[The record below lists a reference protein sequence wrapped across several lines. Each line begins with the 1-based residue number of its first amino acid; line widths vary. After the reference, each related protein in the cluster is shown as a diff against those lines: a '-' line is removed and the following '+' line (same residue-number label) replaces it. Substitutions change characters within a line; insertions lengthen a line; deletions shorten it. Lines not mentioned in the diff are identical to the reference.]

1 MERLVHSSSEKLRGN
16 GDLLTVLY
24 VLLYCIHFVTC
35 HQIHVLD
42 SYIDQIKLKLEE
54 QRRIHLKSKEDK

>member
-24 VLLYCIHFVTC
+24 VPVTRSMC
-35 HQIHVLD
+35 LIRT
-42 SYIDQIKLKLEE
+42 SI
-54 QRRIHLKSKEDK
+54 RSN